1 MTSLNVRGSAIA
13 IAAVAA
19 ALLAPTLT
27 CAQDARSVVEPTIP
41 PVCSTLAPNSQASD
55 TARLQAAIDT
65 CGAGHALRLSA
76 GAYHAGPLTLRSGVT
91 LLLDAGATLYA
102 STNPKDYDLGAG
114 TCGTIGP
121 ASKGCR
127 EFINVSDTVGSGI
140 MGDGVIDGQGG
151 HAMDG
156 QAESWWQL
164 ARRAQKEK
172 ASQNVPRLI
181 QLRKSREFTLYRVTL
196 RNSPNF
202 HVAMSDVDG
211 FTAWAVKID
220 TPSDARNTDGI
231 DPGGSRNITIAHSFI
246 RTGDDNIAIKAG
258 GSNLTENV
266 SILHNHFYSGHGM
279 SIGSETSGGMRRVL
293 VDDLTLDGTTAGL
306 RIKSD
311 AGRGGLVTGVRY
323 QNVCMRGVK
332 NAIELNTR
340 YERRTE
346 GSSIPV
352 FRDITFERVGSVTPS
367 RVIMQGFDAAHPLQV
382 NLIDTRV
389 PGASATTI
397 EFTQQTGAIVDAVA
411 SACEGR
417 FPAFPVVQ

>member
-1 MTSLNVRGSAIA
+1 MKHTMQRGASAA
-13 IAAVAA
+13 GLLALAS
-19 ALLAPTLT
+19 ALLCGPAH
-27 CAQDARSVVEPTIP
+27 AQDARKVSEPAIP
-41 PVCSTLAPNSQASD
+41 PLCATLRPNTQASD
-55 TARLQAAIDT
+55 TARLQAAIDA
-65 CGAGHALRLSA
+65 CGAGKAVQLTA

-91 LLLDAGATLYA
+91 LLLDAGATLFA
-102 STNPKDYDLGAG
+102 STNPKDYDVGGG
-114 TCGTIGP
+114 TCGTIGK

-127 EFINVSDTVGSGI
+127 EFINVSDAVGSGI

-156 QAESWWQL
+156 QSESWWQI
-164 ARRAQKEK
+164 ARRAQKEN

-181 QLRKSREFTLYRVTL
+181 QLRKVRDFTLYRITL

-211 FTAWAVKID
+211 FTAWGVKID

-246 RTGDDNIAIKAG
+246 RTGDDNVAIKAG
-258 GSNLTENV
+258 GSSLTENV

-279 SIGSETSGGMRRVL
+279 SIGSETSGGVRHVL

-311 AGRGGLVTGVRY
+311 AGRGGLVSDVHY
-323 QNVCMRGVK
+323 HDVCMRNNK

-352 FRDITFERVGSVTPS
+352 YRDIVFKHVGSTTPG
-367 RVIMQGFDAAHPLQV
+367 RILMQGFDAAHPLLL
-382 NLIDTRV
+382 NFIDTQI
-389 PGASATTI
+389 PGAAAASV
-397 EFTQQTGAIVDAVA
+397 EFTQQNGVITDAA
-411 SACEGR
+411 AACEGR
-417 FPAFPVVQ
+417 FAPFPVVQ